1 MGRGLLSGKYGA
13 AHTFPANDH
22 RSGVKW
28 FQPDVRPR
36 VLAAL
41 EQAQAM
47 AADYR
52 CTLANLAVAWT
63 LAQPGVTAAIVGA
76 RNAAQAREN
85 AAAASVK
92 LTEADARQLATWF
105 AL

>member
-1 MGRGLLSGKYGA
+1 
-13 AHTFPANDH
+13 
-22 RSGVKW
+22 VKW